1 MRLLHL
7 ADLHLGK
14 RVNEFSMLKDQEHI
28 LEQVVTLACTKGVD
42 GVLVAG
48 DVFDKTVPSVE
59 AVSLLDDFLTQL
71 ARHHIPVYLISG
83 NHDSVQRLSFGAHLL
98 EKSGVYVA
106 GEYAGAVQK
115 VCVEDAYGPVDIYL
129 LPFIK
134 PAQVRA
140 VWKEEAQ
147 KIETYQEAVSF
158 VLQKT
163 HIEQEHRNIL
173 VAHQFVAGAS
183 VCDSEERSVGGIDQI
198 DVSCFEGFDYVAL
211 GHLHGPQ
218 QVGRRTVRYAG
229 TLLKYSFSELQHHKS
244 ITLVELGKKG
254 EIEVQMFP
262 VSPLHEMR
270 QIRGSYEEITK
281 RSNYENT
288 DTADY
293 MRIIL
298 TDEED
303 IFDAVGKLRA
313 IYPNLMRL
321 EYDNA
326 RTENGQ
332 MMQTV
337 TAVQEKGPAELAAEF
352 FMKQNNKPMEE
363 EQKAYLERLIGQVW
377 EEKI

>member
-14 RVNEFSMLKDQEHI
+14 RVNEFPMLRDQEHV
-28 LEQVVTLACTKGVD
+28 LGQVVALACTKGVD

-59 AVSLLDDFLTQL
+59 AVSLLDDFLTKL
-71 ARHHIPVYLISG
+71 AEHHIPVYLISG
-83 NHDSVQRLSFGAHLL
+83 NHDSVQRLSFGAHLFK
-98 EKSGVYVA
+98 KSGVYVA
-106 GEYAGAVQK
+106 GEYTGEVQK
-115 VCVEDAYGPVDIYL
+115 VSVADAYGPVDIYL

-147 KIETYQEAVSF
+147 AVETYQEAVAF

-163 HIEQEHRNIL
+163 QIEQEHRNIL
-173 VAHQFVAGAS
+173 MAHQFVAGAS
-183 VCDSEERSVGGIDQI
+183 VCDSEERSVGGLDQI

-229 TLLKYSFSELQHHKS
+229 TLLKYSFSEIQHHKS
-244 ITLVELGKKG
+244 ITFVELGKKG
-254 EIEVQMFP
+254 EIEIQTFP

-326 RTENGQ
+326 RTGNGQ
-332 MMQTV
+332 MIQTV
-337 TAVQEKGPAELAAEF
+337 TAAQEKGPAELASEF
-352 FMKQNNKPMEE
+352 FVMQNNKPLEE
-363 EQKAYLERLIGQVW
+363 EQKAYLENLIGQVW
-377 EEKI
+377 EEKA